1 MGEGEGRVRGSC
13 VPAAGSLLI
22 RQNDFAA
29 ASIILRFQSFDRRQE
44 ARFRLFAQG
53 VYSSSWLRRFGGAG
67 GSGGSGGSGVHGAQE
82 IQIQEVKEVR
92 GVKCLY

>member
-1 MGEGEGRVRGSC
+1 MGEGRVRGSC

-53 VYSSSWLRRFGGAG
+53 VHSSSWLRRFSRFRRFRRFRRIRRFGGT
-67 GSGGSGGSGVHGAQE
+67 
-82 IQIQEVKEVR
+82 
-92 GVKCLY
+92 